1 MSLQEFDR
9 VFRVNTRGQ
18 FFVAREA
25 YRHLSVGGRIILT
38 SSNTASVKGVPKHAI
53 YSGSKGAI
61 DTFVRCMVRPLASFP
76 SSHHLHLTHPDL

>member
-1 MSLQEFDR
+1 MALQEFDR

-38 SSNTASVKGVPKHAI
+38 SSNTACVKGVPHHAI

-61 DTFVRCMVRPLASFP
+61 DTFVRCMVSLEE
-76 SSHHLHLTHPDL
+76 

>member
-1 MSLQEFDR
+1 MLIADSQEFDR

-38 SSNTASVKGVPKHAI
+38 SSNTASIKGVPKHAI

-61 DTFVRCMVRPLASFP
+61 DTFVRCMVSLLPSLSQPLI
-76 SSHHLHLTHPDL
+76 THPF